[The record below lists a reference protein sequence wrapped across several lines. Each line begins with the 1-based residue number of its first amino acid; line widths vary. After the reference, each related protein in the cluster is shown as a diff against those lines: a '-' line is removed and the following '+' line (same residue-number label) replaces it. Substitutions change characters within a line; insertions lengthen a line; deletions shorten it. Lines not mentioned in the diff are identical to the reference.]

1 MLDWMPVSKDDTAYM
16 YVRPSWYY
24 YNTSYTTYCGGY
36 SSATT
41 VEEVWHNTIYTDYK
55 PVEKKRRKVATLK

>member
-1 MLDWMPVSKDDTAYM
+1 MTDLISVYSSATTVE
-16 YVRPSWYY
+16 YVKPFWNYD
-24 YNTSYTTYCGGY
+24 TSYTTYCSVY

-41 VEEVWHNTIYTDYK
+41 VEEAWHNTIYTYYK

>member
-1 MLDWMPVSKDDTAYM
+1 MLNWGFINGTDTSYM

-24 YNTSYTTYCGGY
+24 DTSCTSGY

-41 VEEVWHNTIYTDYK
+41 AEEAWHNTIYAYYK

>member
-1 MLDWMPVSKDDTAYM
+1 MLDWSFINGTDTSYM

-24 YNTSYTTYCGGY
+24 DTSYTTYCGGY
-36 SSATT
+36 SSAIT